1 MDIQMYNKIVETYK
15 ERQKKRLL
23 ISLAL
28 TVVGALTGATGI
40 GAVVCIV
47 SLVYFVIEGFRTLG
61 TKSARNKNIAQLKST
76 GEFDTALQSLS
87 TGMKHQLDGLT
98 YAWSEDY
105 FLTGYGAI
113 FNMKQIAW
121 IFPFT
126 HTTSYMMIPVVRQ
139 QWCKAVMLDG
149 TENIVFHGK
158 AKDKAAFETMLR
170 GMRTMNPDLL
180 IGHTPENQQL
190 YAERVQQHKESQN
203 T

>member
-47 SLVYFVIEGFRTLG
+47 SLVYFLIEGVRTLG
-61 TKSARNKNIAQLKST
+61 MKGARNKTVAQLKST

-87 TGMKHQLDGLT
+87 TGLKQQLDGLT

-105 FLTGYGAI
+105 FLTGSGSI
-113 FNMKQIAW
+113 LNMKEIAW

-126 HTTSYMMIPVVRQ
+126 HTTTYMMIPVLRQ

-149 TENIVFHGK
+149 TEHIVFHGK